1 MSVATG
7 PNIVSDG
14 LLFEYDMNNPGRSW
28 NGAPTTNL
36 YFTVNPYLDG
46 NGNDWTNSG
55 SATWNY
61 NDTSLSPPVLPNGS
75 FIRAELRVSSAI
87 VTAVGNQQVG
97 MGITTVSPSTTYTMS
112 IWLYQ
117 NSSTAFTA
125 PNGATPY
132 MRTNVNNN
140 SIATFSYNGS
150 TDSST
155 WPVNQWIR
163 ITATS
168 TTQSNENGIY
178 LSSYIGNAVGNKVY
192 YYGFQVEQA
201 SFASALSAGARST
214 SQALQ
219 DATTKSVSIA
229 NSLVY
234 NSDNT
239 FQFIY
244 SNPSTVQIPLATA
257 FNKLTGTINVWIY
270 PTSYNGGNGIFVNR
284 TDTTANATDWLWI
297 GPYSGTFYFRLGDG
311 STCCNNDLTISSYN
325 SVVPVNTWTNLCC
338 TWSSGG
344 TSCIY
349 INGSLNTSRSIS
361 SIPSTSPSANGLFG
375 CGHANADGYYNGKM
389 PVGQIYSRQLTAAE
403 VMQNF
408 NAYRRI
414 YNI

>member
-1 MSVATG
+1 MSVASG
-7 PNIVSDG
+7 PNIVTNG
-14 LLFEYDMNNPGRSW
+14 LLFDYDMNNTSRSW
-28 NGAPTTNL
+28 LGAPTTNYIVSTPL
-36 YFTVNPYLDG
+36 TLTVYAYASGPVTTTNVIDASFVPRTVNRYTITSAVNTARARVIPTGLTTSVTYTFSCKIKY
-46 NGNDWTNSG
+46 NGTN
-55 SATWNY
+55 
-61 NDTSLSPPVLPNGS
+61 
-75 FIRAELRVSSAI
+75 
-87 VTAVGNQQVG
+87 
-97 MGITTVSPSTTYTMS
+97 TVSPSFGVDASKGNPEGGANNNTVSTSTSATTSLGNGWYYVTYSWSYSSCPTGGCYLTYGVVTGSDTAYVNNTFDVYDEQFQVSTFATTY
-112 IWLYQ
+112 
-117 NSSTAFTA
+117 
-125 PNGATPY
+125 
-132 MRTNVNNN
+132 V
-140 SIATFSYNGS
+140 
-150 TDSST
+150 
-155 WPVNQWIR
+155 
-163 ITATS
+163 
-168 TTQSNENGIY
+168 TQLNGIR
-178 LSSYIGNAVGNKVY
+178 NN
-192 YYGFQVEQA
+192 
-201 SFASALSAGARST
+201 T
-214 SQALQ
+214 QALL
-219 DATTKSVSIA
+219 DVTGTSVATA

-244 SNPSTVQIPLATA
+244 SNPSTVQVPLATA
-257 FNKLTGTINVWIY
+257 FNKLAGTINVWIY

-284 TDTTANATDWLWI
+284 TDTTANALDWLWI

-361 SIPSTSPSANGLFG
+361 SIHSTSPSANGLFG
-375 CGHANADGYYNGKM
+375 CGHANADSYYNGKM